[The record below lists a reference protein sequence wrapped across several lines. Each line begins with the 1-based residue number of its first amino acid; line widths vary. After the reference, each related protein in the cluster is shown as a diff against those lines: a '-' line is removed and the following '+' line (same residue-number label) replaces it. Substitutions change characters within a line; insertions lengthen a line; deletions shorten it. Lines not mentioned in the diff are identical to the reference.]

1 MGVGVVFGLYGYVI
15 FLLMILNMMLISGFF
30 MNDGGKV
37 VVCINCVL
45 NNGVN
50 LNLCYFCYEEYLLY
64 E

>member
-50 LNLCYFCYEEYLLY
+50 LNLCYFC
-64 E
+64 